1 MNPSPEAVKKVFDP
15 YYEADL
21 RVWTAFSEMIQVREF
36 KKTAII
42 KNYHTVE
49 KYLNI
54 IVSGS
59 VGIFVWNGKRDICI
73 NLLYEHNFLSDYLSF
88 LSQQPTVIKSEALED
103 CRLWSVSYQDLNN
116 LYSRS
121 ETGLRIGKAISEI
134 LFARK
139 QQEQINLLTKSPE
152 ERYLN
157 LITAR
162 PEIFQRTSLKIIA
175 SYLGLTAESLSRIR
189 KRVTEK

>member
-21 RVWTAFSEMIQVREF
+21 RVWTGFSEMIQVREF

-103 CRLWSVSYQDLNN
+103 CTLWSVSYQDLNN

-139 QQEQINLLTKSPE
+139 QQEQISLLTKSPE

-162 PEIFQRTSLKIIA
+162 PEIFQRTPLKIIA